1 MKRNLGEIMRKFTR
15 LQKILSIL
23 ICISLIFSFI
33 MLSLRQNSLSNL
45 GYSAWTY
52 IKYGLIDYPLKSL
65 GNGISDFANLWHVY
79 EDNEYL
85 KEELAQQRSYKTL
98 YEDKIEGIIS
108 AKDFMMFREK
118 FLKEIDDY
126 KSRMSTI
133 DEELKKIEDIEDN
146 VQNSEEI

>member
-1 MKRNLGEIMRKFTR
+1 
-15 LQKILSIL
+15 
-23 ICISLIFSFI
+23 

-98 YEDKIEGIIS
+98 YEEERNKINQREQRPENNGTDYAAFFVFDKNAG
-108 AKDFMMFREK
+108 
-118 FLKEIDDY
+118 
-126 KSRMSTI
+126 
-133 DEELKKIEDIEDN
+133 
-146 VQNSEEI
+146 